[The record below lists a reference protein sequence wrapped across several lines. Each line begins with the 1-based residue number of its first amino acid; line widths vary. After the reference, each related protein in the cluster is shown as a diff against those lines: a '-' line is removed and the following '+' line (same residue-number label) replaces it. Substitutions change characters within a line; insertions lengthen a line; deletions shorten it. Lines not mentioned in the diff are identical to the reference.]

1 MGAFQW
7 LMKKITKIFGRST
20 NALFYTLLYR
30 EILKE
35 VNEIT
40 NNEEESLII
49 LREIGKRA
57 ANESCER
64 HSSIFRFMPGSPKK
78 VLDYFEI
85 LWVVVF
91 GRDLDDYSYEE
102 LPKEDSKYNDYVL
115 KISKC
120 PICADYGQDV
130 EDTFDFGKLKK
141 KVTEGLAC
149 GLCGM
154 LESVA
159 NYILKIKRNDYR
171 IQIVEQACIAKGGDC
186 LQFICKIHDYKEWK
200 ELIDSNIQK
209 KAVLRTY
216 FKETIEEDEIVQETK
231 LDIIDKLQDVISID
245 KLEEYIDE
253 PLESIKERLADI
265 IRDKLNMEPE
275 HFFDYFR
282 NYEDDMIRIIGY
294 LGTHLLN
301 EYGGLLEKSLKN
313 EWFAKVLGYL
323 FKQLKEMTL
332 LFIPLDVIRD
342 YNELL
347 VSFLGGLAPPE
358 MVENVRLFTGKD
370 TINYLFEGAQMALEN
385 LGIEFSELKENV
397 WEELKEERENGLISS
412 ETSTIEKTREKVPQI
427 INIIQEFL
435 MVINDI
441 LTLPIRVLISES
453 HYGLKTAINS
463 VVSEEEGL
471 YGSIRERFDNI
482 FDQIQD
488 IRK

>member
-7 LMKKITKIFGRST
+7 LMKKITKVFGRST

-57 ANESCER
+57 AFESCER
-64 HSSIFRFMPGSPKK
+64 HSSIFKFMPGNPKK

-91 GRDLDDYSYEE
+91 GTELDEYTYEE
-102 LPKEDSKYNDYVL
+102 IPKEGSKYNDYVL
-115 KISKC
+115 KITKC
-120 PICADYGQDV
+120 PICAGYGHNI
-130 EDTFDFGKLKK
+130 EDTFKFDKLKDK
-141 KVTEGLAC
+141 ETEGLAC

-171 IQIVEQACIAKGGDC
+171 IQIIEQACITKGGDC

-200 ELIDSNIQK
+200 EIIDSNIEQENIIRK
-209 KAVLRTY
+209 Y
-216 FKETIEEDEIVQETK
+216 FKEAVEEVEILQETK

-245 KLEEYIDE
+245 KLEEYLDE
-253 PLESIKERLADI
+253 PLESIKERVSNI
-265 IRDKLNMEPE
+265 IKEKLNMEPE

-294 LGTHLLN
+294 LGTHLMN
-301 EYGGLLEKSLKN
+301 EYGGLLEKFLKN
-313 EWFAKVLGYL
+313 PWLAKVFGYI

-342 YNELL
+342 YNALL
-347 VSFLGGLAPPE
+347 VSFLEDLAPDE
-358 MVENVRLFTGKD
+358 MVDNVKQFTGKD
-370 TINYLFEGAQMALEN
+370 TITYIFEGAQMALQN
-385 LGIEFSELKENV
+385 LGIDFSELKDNV
-397 WEELKEERENGLISS
+397 WEELKSERENGLISS
-412 ETSTIEKTREKVPQI
+412 DASTIDRTREKVPQI
-427 INIIQEFL
+427 INIIQQFL
-435 MVINDI
+435 MIINDI

-482 FDQIQD
+482 FDQIQE

>member
-7 LMKKITKIFGRST
+7 LMKKITKVFGRST

-57 ANESCER
+57 AFESCER
-64 HSSIFRFMPGSPKK
+64 HSSIFKFMPGNPKK

-91 GRDLDDYSYEE
+91 GTELDEYTYEE
-102 LPKEDSKYNDYVL
+102 IPKEGSKYNDYVL
-115 KISKC
+115 KITKC
-120 PICADYGQDV
+120 PICAGYGHNI
-130 EDTFDFGKLKK
+130 EDTFKFDKLKDK
-141 KVTEGLAC
+141 ETEGLAC

-171 IQIVEQACIAKGGDC
+171 IQIIEQACITKGGDC

-200 ELIDSNIQK
+200 EIIDSNIEQENIIRK
-209 KAVLRTY
+209 Y
-216 FKETIEEDEIVQETK
+216 FKETVEGVEILQETK

-245 KLEEYIDE
+245 KLEEYLDE
-253 PLESIKERLADI
+253 PLESIKERVSNI
-265 IRDKLNMEPE
+265 IKEKLNMEPE

-294 LGTHLLN
+294 LGTHLMN
-301 EYGGLLEKSLKN
+301 EYGGLLEKFLKN
-313 EWFAKVLGYL
+313 PWLAKVFGYI

-342 YNELL
+342 YNALL
-347 VSFLGGLAPPE
+347 VSFLEDLAPDE
-358 MVENVRLFTGKD
+358 MVDNVKQFTGKD
-370 TINYLFEGAQMALEN
+370 TITYIFEGAQMALQN
-385 LGIEFSELKENV
+385 LGIDFSELKDNV
-397 WEELKEERENGLISS
+397 WEELKSERENGLISS
-412 ETSTIEKTREKVPQI
+412 DASTIDRTREKVPQI
-427 INIIQEFL
+427 INIIQQFL
-435 MVINDI
+435 MIINDI

-482 FDQIQD
+482 FDQIQE

>member
-1 MGAFQW
+1 
-7 LMKKITKIFGRST
+7 MKKITKVFGRST

-49 LREIGKRA
+49 LREIGKRSA
-57 ANESCER
+57 YESCER
-64 HSSIFRFMPGSPKK
+64 HSSIFKFMPGNPKK
-78 VLDYFEI
+78 VLEYFEI

-91 GRDLDDYSYEE
+91 GRELEDYTYEE
-102 LPKEDSKYNDYVL
+102 VPKEESKYNDYIL
-115 KISKC
+115 KIKNC
-120 PICADYGQDV
+120 PICAGYGQDK
-130 EDTFDFGKLKK
+130 EDSFDFNKIKDDK
-141 KVTEGLAC
+141 SEGLAC

-159 NYILKIKRNDYR
+159 NFILKTKRNDYR
-171 IQIVEQACIAKGGDC
+171 IQIVEQKCIARGGEC

-200 ELIDSNIQK
+200 ELMSS
-209 KAVLRTY
+209 RTEKRISTGIY
-216 FKETIEEDEIVQETK
+216 FEESLEEEEFVQETK

-245 KLEEYIDE
+245 KLEEYLDE
-253 PLESIKERLADI
+253 PLESIKARVSDI

-294 LGTHLLN
+294 LGTHILN
-301 EYGGLLEKSLKN
+301 EYGGFLEKLLKN
-313 EWFAKVLGYL
+313 EWFAKVFGYL

-342 YNELL
+342 YNKLL
-347 VSFLGGLAPPE
+347 VNFLDKLAPPE
-358 MVENVRLFTGKD
+358 MIENVKLFTGKD
-370 TINYLFEGAQMALEN
+370 TVNFLFEGAQIALEN
-385 LGIEFSELKENV
+385 FGIDFSELKENV
-397 WEELKEERENGLISS
+397 WEELKVERENGLISS
-412 ETSTIEKTREKVPQI
+412 DTSTIDKTREKIPQI
-427 INIIQEFL
+427 ISIIQEFL
-435 MVINDI
+435 MIINDI
-441 LTLPIRVLISES
+441 LTLPIRILISES

-463 VVSEEEGL
+463 VISEEEGL

-482 FDQIQD
+482 FDQIQE